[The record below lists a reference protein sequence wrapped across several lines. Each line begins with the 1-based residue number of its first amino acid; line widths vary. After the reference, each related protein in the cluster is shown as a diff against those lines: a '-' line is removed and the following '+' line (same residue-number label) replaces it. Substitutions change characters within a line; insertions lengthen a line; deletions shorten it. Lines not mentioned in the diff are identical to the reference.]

1 MCSHARA
8 QARHCEELLR
18 RSNRDCCRRKIL
30 DCFAALAMTAWKQ
43 SSLKM
48 KRGGVLPRLFR
59 SQYFKSPLRLCLAR
73 HRLAERG
80 LRGGE
85 AGDRDAVGRAGDV
98 VEADRMAEGDGGG
111 IAAVL
116 AADADLERGA
126 RLTTACDA
134 DLDELAD
141 AFLVERDEGI
151 DRQDALGHV
160 GAEEAR
166 GIVTADA
173 VRRLREV
180 IGAEREELGALRD
193 LGREQAGARQLDHC
207 ADLI

>member
-1 MCSHARA
+1 MCGKNVASK
-8 QARHCEELLR
+8 E
-18 RSNRDCCRRKIL
+18 
-30 DCFAALAMTAWKQ
+30 
-43 SSLKM
+43 
-48 KRGGVLPRLFR
+48 RGGVLAPPLSLSTFN
-59 SQYFKSPLRLCLAR
+59 SPLRLCLAR

-98 VEADRMAEGDGGG
+98 VEADRMEEGDGGG

-116 AADADLERGA
+116 AAGADLERGA
-126 RLTTACDA
+126 RLATACDA

-141 AFLVERDEGI
+141 AFLVERDKGI

-160 GAEEAR
+160 GAEEAC

-180 IGAEREELGALRD
+180 VGTE
-193 LGREQAGARQLDHC
+193 
-207 ADLI
+207 

>member
-1 MCSHARA
+1 
-8 QARHCEELLR
+8 
-18 RSNRDCCRRKIL
+18 
-30 DCFAALAMTAWKQ
+30 MTVRKQ
-43 SSLKM
+43 SSLK
-48 KRGGVLPRLFR
+48 KKEAGFGPA
-59 SQYFKSPLRLCLAR
+59 SPHSAFQIGLCLAR
-73 HRLAERG
+73 DRLAERG

-126 RLTTACDA
+126 RHTTACDA

-160 GAEEAR
+160 GAEEAC

-173 VRRLREV
+173 VRRLR
-180 IGAEREELGALRD
+180 
-193 LGREQAGARQLDHC
+193 
-207 ADLI
+207 